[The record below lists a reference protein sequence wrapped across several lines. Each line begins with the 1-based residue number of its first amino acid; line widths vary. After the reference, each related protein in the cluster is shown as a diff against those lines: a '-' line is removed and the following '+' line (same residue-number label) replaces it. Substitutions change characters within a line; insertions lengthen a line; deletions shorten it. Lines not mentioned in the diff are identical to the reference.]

1 MKPEDLPADD
11 WAALEEAFAWAGTSD
26 LASLQAFLVALQA
39 QRPALASELESM
51 LGQAETHGTT
61 RLERPQFAEELVGT
75 NPLQERINS
84 RIGAYR
90 ITGVIASGGMGDVLI
105 GERADGAFEQTVAIK
120 LLREGLQFGSFAER
134 FVQERQT
141 LAQLKHPHIASLLD
155 GGTTEDGM
163 PYLVMEH
170 VDGVDLLH
178 HAERHGATTTARIDL
193 ALAICSAVQH
203 AHTQLV
209 IHRDLKP
216 GNILVDD
223 AGQVKLLDFGIAKL
237 LDPEVADADL
247 TVEQFSLLT
256 PEYASPEQLRG
267 EAVGTASDLYSLCLV
282 LYRLF
287 GGEAPYALEGLS
299 RFDMARTV
307 GEQAVPPLRRR
318 IPGFPKDLDA
328 ILQVGLRKEPERRY
342 ASAHALAED
351 LRRFR
356 RGLPVTA
363 RPDTFRYRTQRFLQR
378 NRLPVS
384 LAAVA
389 VLAGVVGLTAF
400 VQSSKDAMRKALTT
414 SRVSQFLI
422 DFFTSPDPWAEG
434 ASDMALQEFFDVG
447 IERMFVDLEEE
458 EEVRAELAVV
468 LGEVLVNLGEEE
480 QAIALLERALAE
492 EPDMAKR
499 DAAMAADLA
508 FHRGIA
514 QRRSGALEEAERSLQ
529 ECLRLRLQ
537 EFGPES
543 EEAASAWN
551 TLGLVHHTMGA
562 LEEAEEEYR
571 KALVIREALEGADAF
586 DTAATRNNL
595 GGLALSQGQL
605 EDAVG
610 HFEHALRIHRLQY
623 AETEHPD
630 LATTLNNLG
639 MGLEAVGR
647 LEESEQAFH
656 ESLAIRRRLLA
667 SDHPHLA
674 GSLNNL
680 GLLEE
685 TRGRYAE
692 AAARFQEALDVIADR
707 APEGHPLRLRI
718 EDNLAAMQEMLLEG

>member
-1 MKPEDLPADD
+1 MRPEDLPADD
-11 WAALEEAFAWAGTSD
+11 WAALEEAFAWAGMADPS
-26 LASLQAFLVALQA
+26 ALQDFLQDLRA
-39 QRPALASELESM
+39 ARPELAPELESM
-51 LGQAETHGTT
+51 LGQADARGTT
-61 RLERPQFAEELVGT
+61 RLERPQFADDLIGDD
-75 NPLQERINS
+75 PLQERLGS

-105 GERADGAFEQTVAIK
+105 GERADGAFDQTVAIK

-141 LAQLKHPHIASLLD
+141 LAQLQHPHIAGLLD
-155 GGTTEDGM
+155 GGTTDDGM
-163 PYLVMEH
+163 PFLVMEH
-170 VDGVDLLH
+170 VDGIDLLS
-178 HAERHGATTTARIDL
+178 HAEGSGANTSTRIDL

-203 AHTQLV
+203 AHNRLV

-216 GNILVDD
+216 GNILVDGS
-223 AGQVKLLDFGIAKL
+223 GQVKLLDFGIAKL
-237 LDPEVADADL
+237 LDPEVAAADL
-247 TVEQFSLLT
+247 TVEQFPLLT

-267 EAVGTASDLYSLCLV
+267 ETVGTASDLYSLCLV

-287 GGEAPYALEGLS
+287 GGKAPYALEGLS

-318 IPGFPKDLDA
+318 DPGFPKDLDA

-363 RPDTFRYRTQRFLQR
+363 RPDTFRYRTLRFLQR
-378 NRLPVS
+378 NRLPVG

-389 VLAGVVGLTAF
+389 VLAGVAGLTAF
-400 VQSSKDAMRKALTT
+400 IQSSQDAMRKALTT

-434 ASDMALQEFFDVG
+434 TADMALQDFFDAG
-447 IERMFVDLEEE
+447 IERMFVDLEGEA
-458 EEVRAELAVV
+458 EVRAELAVV

-480 QAIALLERALAE
+480 QAIALLDRALAE
-492 EPDMAKR
+492 EPDMAER
-499 DAAMAADLA
+499 DPARAADFA

-514 QRRSGALEEAERSLQ
+514 QRRSGALEGAEASLRT
-529 ECLRLRLQ
+529 CLRLRQ
-537 EFGPES
+537 EEFGHDS

-562 LEEAEEEYR
+562 FAEAEMEYR
-571 KALVIREALEGADAF
+571 QALTIREAREGEDSF
-586 DTAATRNNL
+586 SSAATWNNL
-595 GGLALSQGQL
+595 GALALAQKDL
-605 EDAVG
+605 VPAVER
-610 HFEHALRIHRLQY
+610 FEQALRIHRRQY
-623 AETEHPD
+623 AEVEHPD

-647 LEESEQAFH
+647 LEEAETAFR
-656 ESLAIRRRLLA
+656 ESLAMRRRLLA

-718 EDNLAAMQEMLLEG
+718 EDNLAAMQEMLVEG